1 MIGFFEGEHLKYE
14 ANYEHNVVMA
24 GFGGMNVRIQALFN
38 IDEDQGLSKMLR
50 TVPMPVPEGCRT
62 AIAEAITRA
71 NYGMKVGKFELDLSD
86 GDLRYHVCN
95 AFPRDGFD
103 EEIVR
108 RLLGRRDSHA

>member
-1 MIGFFEGEHLKYE
+1 MF
-14 ANYEHNVVMA
+14 
-24 GFGGMNVRIQALFN
+24 AL
-38 IDEDQGLSKMLR
+38 
-50 TVPMPVPEGCRT
+50 VPMPVPEGCRT

-71 NYGMKVGKFELDLSD
+71 NGMKVGKFKLLDLSD

-108 RLLGRRDSHA
+108 RLFGHRDSHA